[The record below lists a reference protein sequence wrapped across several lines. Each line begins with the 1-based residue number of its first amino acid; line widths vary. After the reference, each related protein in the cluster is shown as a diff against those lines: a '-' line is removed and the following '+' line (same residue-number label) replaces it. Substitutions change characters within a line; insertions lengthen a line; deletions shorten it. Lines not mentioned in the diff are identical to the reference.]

1 MPVRFGGASARSDCP
16 LPLYLGGNNENSCSF
31 ARHLQQGVLTLRL
44 GDLGTYVINKQTP
57 NRQIWMSSPLSG
69 PVRYDWGPGEPG
81 GAWRGCEPC
90 TGGQPLLLVC
100 LLVSRL
106 HGRLTGAP
114 LPKQPLACPTTG
126 FWLHRRTAAGKWVYH
141 RDGHDMHTRLEQEL
155 KQLTGQEL
163 DLSPCHSC
171 GKLSTCEGEQCDKGV

>member
-1 MPVRFGGASARSDCP
+1 MFLLKRSHAAAGMPEDKYHKLVDETLDDLLERLEYFLEELDIVDGDVEYS
-16 LPLYLGGNNENSCSF
+16 
-31 ARHLQQGVLTLRL
+31 QGVLTLRL

-69 PVRYDWGPGEPG
+69 PVRYDWGP
-81 GAWRGCEPC
+81 
-90 TGGQPLLLVC
+90 
-100 LLVSRL
+100 
-106 HGRLTGAP
+106 
-114 LPKQPLACPTTG
+114 
-126 FWLHRRTAAGKWVYH
+126 GKWVYH

-171 GKLSTCEGEQCDKGV
+171 GKLSTCEGEQCDKGA